1 MAISLN
7 DRDRLELDLH
17 APMLDEFMRSQ
28 QLKADLLAIG
38 NEIKTGYVTRVPRDT
53 GHLASTARVSMH
65 RSKIFRD
72 RRWEAQ
78 FEAGNASVD
87 YALEVEEESH
97 PLGETLVALGYVVG
111 PGLQVGF

>member
-38 NEIKTGYVTRVPRDT
+38 NQIKTGYTTRVPRDT
-53 GHLASTARVSMH
+53 GHLASTARVSAH
-65 RSKIFRD
+65 HSKTNRD
-72 RRWEAQ
+72 RRWVVDFDVGTPA
-78 FEAGNASVD
+78 VD
-87 YALEVEEESH
+87 YADVVEERDH
-97 PLGETLVALGYVVG
+97 PLGDTLRAMGYDVEV
-111 PGLQVGF
+111 